1 MGCIIYIT
9 TNLINGKKYI
19 GSHLISGINDT
30 YLGSGVLLKKAIKK
44 YGKSNFQREIIAQL
58 DNIEDMKKLEEYY
71 IKYYNAY
78 TSNLF
83 YNTTK
88 YAAGITKC
96 TWGDK
101 ISKSMIGHKFNL
113 GKNHSQETK
122 NKISKANKGKIRS
135 EGYKLDKSN
144 KMLGNTYALGNKLS
158 KNTCISISQS
168 KTGHSCY
175 KNPERNKKIGEK
187 NSKPILQYSLKGE
200 FIKEYNSITQALTDL
215 GKNPSNISA
224 CLQGRTKSAYGFIW
238 KFKI

>member
-1 MGCIIYIT
+1 MEYLIYIT
-9 TNLINGKKYI
+9 TNLVNGKKYI
-19 GSHLISGINDT
+19 GSHLTSNINDT

-58 DNIEDMKKLEEYY
+58 DNIENMKELEEYY
-71 IKYYNAY
+71 INYYNAY

-101 ISKSMIGHKFNL
+101 ISKSMIGHNFNL

-135 EGYKLDKSN
+135 EEYKLSRSN
-144 KMLGNTYALGNKLS
+144 KMIGNTYALGNKLS
-158 KNTCISISQS
+158 QNACISISQS
-168 KTGHSCY
+168 KIGHVCY
-175 KNPERNKKIGEK
+175 KDPERNKKIGEK
-187 NSKPILQYSLKGE
+187 NSKPILQYSLEGE
-200 FIKEYNSITQALTDL
+200 FIKEYNSVTQAL
-215 GKNPSNISA
+215 KNLSKNGSNISS
-224 CLQGRTKSAYGFIW
+224 CLYGRTKSAYGFIW

>member
-1 MGCIIYIT
+1 MEYLIYIT
-9 TNLINGKKYI
+9 TNLVNGKKYI
-19 GSHLISGINDT
+19 GSHLTSNINDT

-58 DNIEDMKKLEEYY
+58 DNIENMKELEEYY
-71 IKYYNAY
+71 INYYNAY

-101 ISKSMIGHKFNL
+101 ISKSMIGHNFNL

-135 EGYKLDKSN
+135 KEYKLSRSN
-144 KMLGNTYALGNKLS
+144 KMLGNTCALGNKLS
-158 KNTCISISQS
+158 LETRNLISKN
-168 KTGHSCY
+168 K
-175 KNPERNKKIGEK
+175 
-187 NSKPILQYSLKGE
+187 SKPIIQYSLNLE
-200 FIKEYNSITQALTDL
+200 FIKEWSSTTEVFSTLKINSGGISNVLN
-215 GKNPSNISA
+215 GKRKTA
-224 CLQGRTKSAYGFIW
+224 GGFIW